1 VTLRPINVVPY
12 ELDAGVAARA
22 AIGLVVLASD
32 HTLEYEFQSVLPQ
45 PGVAVYVS
53 RIEMSAKITPETLR
67 DMTGRIT
74 ANVANILPGQQLD
87 TVCFCCTS
95 ASMAIGEKAVF
106 ELIHRDRPEAAC
118 TTPITAAFAAF
129 EALDVRRIGLLTPYR
144 EDVNLLL
151 RNYIEAR
158 GLEVVRFD
166 AFDQEDDNVVGHISA
181 DSVYRAALNVG
192 RADNVDAVFVS
203 CTNLRFVE
211 RIAALEAALGKP
223 VVSSNQALSWHALRL
238 AGIDDKTPQFGS
250 LFSL

>member
-1 VTLRPINVVPY
+1 MTGRDINIVPY

-53 RIEMSAKITPETLR
+53 RIEMSPRITPETLHE
-67 DMTGRIT
+67 MTGRIT
-74 ANVANILPGQQLD
+74 ANVANILPGQKLD

-106 ELIHRDRPEAAC
+106 DLIRQDRPDAAC

-144 EDVNLLL
+144 EDVNHLL
-151 RNYIEAR
+151 RDYIEAR

-166 AFDQEDDNVVGHISA
+166 AFDQEDDNVVGRISE
-181 DSVYRAALNVG
+181 DSVYRAALEVG
-192 RADNVDAVFVS
+192 RGEQVDAVFVS
-203 CTNLRFVE
+203 CTNLRFIE
-211 RIAALEAALGKP
+211 RIEELEAELGKP

-238 AGIDDKTPQFGS
+238 AGITDKTPQFGS